1 MAALPRSRMS
11 NDTVSTFISFFGYY
25 IFFRPGALNLTR
37 FLFRVALLV
46 FRKDL
51 PCIIYVVVYGL
62 FLSADLR
69 LGFYR

>member
-1 MAALPRSRMS
+1 M
-11 NDTVSTFISFFGYY
+11 
-25 IFFRPGALNLTR
+25 
-37 FLFRVALLV
+37 LV

-69 LGFYR
+69 LGFIDELYFIELGLRAIETNFLHSTPTTPTSSKYIYL